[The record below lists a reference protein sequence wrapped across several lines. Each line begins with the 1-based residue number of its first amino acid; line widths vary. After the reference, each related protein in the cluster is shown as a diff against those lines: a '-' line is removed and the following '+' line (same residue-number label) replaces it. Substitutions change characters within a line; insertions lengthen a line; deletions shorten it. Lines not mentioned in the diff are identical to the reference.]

1 MPKASSPPS
10 SYSKAS
16 SEDPSYRMS
25 DVALRK
31 KKNADAQAAF
41 RARRA
46 NYIATLEETGQEIP
60 LGTSMTKFLP
70 LTVHSLVTSLE
81 SVVLQLQD
89 SCREAKTEANEMRQ
103 ENSRI
108 RHDFREREKL
118 WKALFQTRKTGR
130 GPESDDLP
138 PTPPSFSPTHSQ
150 SSSVNSHLASS
161 HMSHYG
167 NDTLVYRTGDD
178 PSGSLQ
184 HGSYN
189 SGPSHAYPSHSPS
202 LSFTGVESDQLS
214 DSPTHTM
221 NSQSAA
227 KYGPYPYPIS
237 GPTRSA
243 SWPSNLTHSAPSG
256 PESCPPTSNGASH
269 SPSFVE
275 SPSLTPPSYLSRFPV
290 DDQKVSLSSIDTAP
304 YAFPTSRSISPTT
317 TAPGSSSSTPAIP
330 SAFPYTFAESS
341 LPHDHSDYDYRRPHG
356 GEVTLHGGT
365 ADISMVSSNSDVVR
379 YRLGA
384 QRRSDPVGDRRLF
397 PALAVLSGSDNGSH
411 HDRGSSEG
419 EGTPHGH
426 STRLRP
432 RRGVAA
438 PRLSHSPS
446 PEGPPISGTLA
457 VIKAQAFGAL
467 RRTRSTRNK
476 KSSERDAA
484 KVAMDALSAR
494 GIGMGVDTPTGSK
507 RQRLHNRGSDMP

>member
-1 MPKASSPPS
+1 MPKDSSPPS

-16 SEDPSYRMS
+16 SDDPSYRMS
-25 DVALRK
+25 DLALRK

-46 NYIATLEETGQEIP
+46 NYIATLEETGQKIP
-60 LGTSMTKFLP
+60 LGTSVTKFLP
-70 LTVHSLVTSLE
+70 LTVPSLVTSLE

-89 SCREAKTEANEMRQ
+89 SCREAKHEASELRQ

-118 WKALFQTRKTGR
+118 WKALWQTRKTSH

-150 SSSVNSHLASS
+150 SSGMSSHLASS
-161 HMSHYG
+161 HLNHYG
-167 NDTLVYRTGDD
+167 NDNLGYRTTDD

-189 SGPSHAYPSHSPS
+189 SGPSHAYPNHSPS
-202 LSFTGVESDQLS
+202 LSYTGVENDQLS
-214 DSPTHTM
+214 DSSTHTL
-221 NSQSAA
+221 NNQGAS
-227 KYGPYPYPIS
+227 KYGPYPYPIP
-237 GPTRSA
+237 GPTRTA
-243 SWPSNLTHSAPSG
+243 SWPPSLTHSASSG
-256 PESCPPTSNGASH
+256 PESCPPNSNSASH

-275 SPSLTPPSYLSRFPV
+275 SPSLTPASYLGRFPAEE
-290 DDQKVSLSSIDTAP
+290 QKVSLSSIDTAP
-304 YAFPTSRSISPTT
+304 YAFPNDRSISPTT
-317 TAPGSSSSTPAIP
+317 TAPGSSSSTPAITSP
-330 SAFPYTFAESS
+330 FQFTFAEGS
-341 LPHDHSDYDYRRPHG
+341 LPHDRSDYDFRRPHG

-365 ADISMVSSNSDVVR
+365 ADISMVSSNSDAVR
-379 YRLGA
+379 YRLGVH
-384 QRRSDPVGDRRLF
+384 RRSDPVGDRRLF

-411 HDRGSSEG
+411 HDRGSSDG
-419 EGTPHGH
+419 EGTPQGH
-426 STRLRP
+426 SARLRS
-432 RRGVAA
+432 RRGIAA
-438 PRLSHSPS
+438 PRISRSPS

-467 RRTRSTRNK
+467 RRTRTRNK
-476 KSSERDAA
+476 KSSEREAA

-494 GIGMGVDTPTGSK
+494 GIGMGVDSPTASK
-507 RQRLHNRGSDMP
+507 RPRLHNGEMGMS